1 MNDEGVR
8 RLCAA
13 VVEQSCKDYAS
24 ALYRLK
30 RNPRS
35 YQSQRTVSECERFLI
50 QYADYYCGI
59 DGKTIVRRIQEEVS
73 KRLEE
78 LRIEKRTVG
87 RKPKKEGIS
96 KWLP

>member
-35 YQSQRTVSECERFLI
+35 YQSQRTVSERERFLI

-59 DGKTIVRRIQEEVS
+59 EGKSIVRRIQEEVG

-78 LRIEKRTVG
+78 KKIAKRTVG
-87 RKPKKEGIS
+87 RKPKEEGIS
-96 KWLP
+96 KWIH